1 MIIYT
6 VKNGDSV
13 YSIARRYDT
22 TPSRIIIDNNLENP
36 GKLSVGQTLVLLYPT
51 QTHTVR
57 GGDTLNGI
65 AQEYGVTL
73 NELWQ
78 NNPQLAGGMYIYPG
92 QTLNISYEAPPLG
105 GIRTDGYA
113 YPYIDREVLRT
124 TLPYLTY
131 LSIFSYGMKPDG
143 TLIPP
148 TGGDDELISIAREYG
163 TVPLMILTSL
173 TEQGTFSNE
182 LVTQVLSDEALA
194 DRVIENTLR
203 TVREKNYGGVNVD
216 FEYIPA
222 ESADAYLAFLDR
234 LHSALAQEGYI
245 LLSSLAPKTSAT
257 QQGLLYEGHNYPAI
271 GAIADLVLLM
281 TYEWGY
287 TYGEPMAVSPLP
299 EMQRVIDYAVSEIP
313 RDKIL
318 LGMPNYAYNWALPY
332 VRGKSRA
339 QPLSNTEAV
348 QLASE
353 KHAEIQFDER
363 SQTPYFNYYEPSPEG
378 GKPVEHVVWFD
389 DARSMDAK
397 LRLIQENG
405 LTGTGIWNIM
415 RYFPQLWLVL
425 NALYTIEKL

>member
-105 GIRTDGYA
+105 SIRTDGYA

-257 QQGLLYEGHNYPAI
+257 QRGLLYEGHNYPAI

-313 RDKIL
+313 REKIL

-425 NALYTIEKL
+425 KALYTIEKL